1 MKRYP
6 QGGKMGELTSLFTK
20 FTTLQS
26 GVAREQP
33 VFRDWEAHQ
42 PVEDTDALI
51 SFHLDITYDDRK
63 FSFQAGVWRC
73 IICS

>member
-1 MKRYP
+1 
-6 QGGKMGELTSLFTK
+6 
-20 FTTLQS
+20 
-26 GVAREQP
+26 
-33 VFRDWEAHQ
+33 
-42 PVEDTDALI
+42 VEDTDALI